1 MLAIST
7 ATKKALIALG
17 INDKRFYREIDAD
30 CSQSERILV
39 QIDEMLTKA
48 GATLKDV
55 ENFALV
61 IGPGSFTGLR
71 IGASII
77 KGFCAGQ
84 KQHRVVMIPTLDL
97 MAYSVIKQFS
107 PTQNFSCVM
116 NAQGGKFYSATY
128 TKRGKKTKDEHI
140 ETGVEVLKG
149 KGAKYCLLEEGFLP
163 NSLSFSCEDLLNY
176 ALKLEEQGELSS
188 SKDITIKY
196 IRKSSAEEKN

>member
-7 ATKKALIALG
+7 ATKKALIAHG
-17 INDKRFYREIDAD
+17 HNDKKFYREIDAD

-39 QIDEMLTKA
+39 QIDEMLSEA
-48 GATLKDV
+48 GISLNDV
-55 ENFALV
+55 GNFGLV
-61 IGPGSFTGLR
+61 VGPGSFTGLR
-71 IGASII
+71 IGASLI

-84 KQHRVVMIPTLDL
+84 KQHKVALIPTLDL
-97 MAYSVIKQFS
+97 IAYSVIKHFA

-128 TKRGKKTKDEHI
+128 TKKGKKTKDEHI
-140 ETGVEVLKG
+140 ETGAEVLKG

-163 NSLSFSCEDLLNY
+163 NSLNFDSEDLLNY
-176 ALKLEEQGELSS
+176 ALMLQSRGELFSAKQIS
-188 SKDITIKY
+188 IKY